1 MGTRC
6 TCAIM
11 AMARIVVIQ
20 VILQAILAV
29 ETSNNRND
37 KSIYF
42 RSNSIH
48 NSSAGNHQAVIIRDV
63 TVALIASLSIIMRN
77 SKQQHHYI

>member
-1 MGTRC
+1 MGTGC

-29 ETSNNRND
+29 ETSININNNRVLLAATRFT
-37 KSIYF
+37 IAVLV
-42 RSNSIH
+42 I
-48 NSSAGNHQAVIIRDV
+48 QAVIMRDV
-63 TVALIASLSIIMRN
+63 TVVLIASLSITMRN
-77 SKQQHHYI
+77 SKQQHH